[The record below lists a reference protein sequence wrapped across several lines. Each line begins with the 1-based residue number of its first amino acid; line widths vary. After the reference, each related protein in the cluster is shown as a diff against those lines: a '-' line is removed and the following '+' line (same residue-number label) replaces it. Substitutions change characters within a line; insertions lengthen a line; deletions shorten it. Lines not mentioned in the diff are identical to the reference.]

1 MWPTMRDEPRLIAAI
16 EALTHQVARVA
27 WAIEVQVFDADTE
40 DVVEVQ
46 GAVPRSDVEAQ
57 GAVPRSDVEATPA
70 SHATISAYATDPC
83 TRCGSQLV
91 PVNWPA
97 CPACLEPQ
105 KEVGDG

>member
-40 DVVEVQ
+40 DV
-46 GAVPRSDVEAQ
+46 VEAQ